1 MWFFTCGSGPDSKL
15 DDEKVKIW
23 KAHLN
28 TQRHTVQKEINRFM
42 NLDSETEKLIKT
54 EYADRPKSEQ
64 KLIITELVKIR
75 KTIGQL
81 YGTVS
86 LIKSVENALVLHVS
100 QVNMGKV
107 IGKSAEILK
116 LMNKLVSV
124 SSISK
129 IAQELGKELEKADI
143 IQEMLTER
151 QEEEEEKKQVEEI
164 LDAEVEAV
172 LLEVFQKLKTGTS
185 TQSDPK
191 TRAESL
197 SGSHTQYD
205 PKTRAESL
213 SGSHT
218 QSLSGSHTQ
227 SLSGFVKMTE

>member
-23 KAHLN
+23 KAHLH

-54 EYADRPKSEQ
+54 DYADRPKSEQ
-64 KLIITELVKIR
+64 KLIISELVRIR

-81 YGTVS
+81 YETVS

-107 IGKSAEILK
+107 IGKSTEIFK

-129 IAQELGKELEKADI
+129 IAQELGKELEKANI
-143 IQEMLTER
+143 IQEILTEK
-151 QEEEEEKKQVEEI
+151 QEEEEEEKKQVEEI

-172 LLEVFQKLKTGTS
+172 LLEVFQKLKTDPKTRAEPLSGTS
-185 TQSDPK
+185 TQSD
-191 TRAESL
+191 
-197 SGSHTQYD
+197 
-205 PKTRAESL
+205 
-213 SGSHT
+213 
-218 QSLSGSHTQ
+218 
-227 SLSGFVKMTE
+227 FVKMTE